1 MAANQEQSNHQ
12 VNQRSSDCD
21 KTTLEFNHTNVFFRP
36 NLILLSRPG
45 DCQMDIIN
53 IW

>member
-12 VNQRSSDCD
+12 VNQRSSGGD
-21 KTTLEFNHTNVFFRP
+21 KTNVFFRP

-45 DCQMDIIN
+45 DCQLDIIN